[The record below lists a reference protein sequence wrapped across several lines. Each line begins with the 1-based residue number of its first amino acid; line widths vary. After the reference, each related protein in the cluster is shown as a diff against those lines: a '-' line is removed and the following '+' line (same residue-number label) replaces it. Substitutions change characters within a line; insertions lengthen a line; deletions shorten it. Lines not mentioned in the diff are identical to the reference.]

1 MEQWMII
8 TGLLGG
14 AAGTIL
20 FLRLITDEVSVFER
34 TLEFHQELQ
43 ADRRAREQAEQAS
56 PESAG

>member
-8 TGLLGG
+8 TGLLSGT
-14 AAGTIL
+14 AGTIL

-43 ADRRAREQAEQAS
+43 TERRAREQAS
-56 PESAG
+56 PESVG

>member
-8 TGLLGG
+8 TGLLVG

-20 FLRLITDEVSVFER
+20 FLRLIADEVSVFER
-34 TLEFHQELQ
+34 TLEFHQKLQ
-43 ADRRAREQAEQAS
+43 ADHRAREPAS